1 MDIAKARVIK
11 DFVDFCKDALQ
22 ISELPQI
29 YFTQNRNWVL
39 QKRSFGEYNTAIPS
53 ITVYTNNRNTADV
66 IRTLA
71 HEMVHH
77 RQNELGKISL
87 GSGQT
92 GTKIEDQANAM
103 AGVLLRE
110 YGLMNDLIYE
120 SISVKLYP
128 DKMGVD
134 IDYEEKQKQ
143 SEKQIKIPLSK
154 LYRNEPADKMKSE
167 KSKKNIETLSNLYKK
182 GKKVDPILV
191 RKTGERYQILDGHHR
206 YTAAK
211 LAKLDNINAIVIPE
225 ENITKV
231 DTKGNP
237 IKENIN
243 NEIFSAYRGR
253 YIFDVTKAYDYIR
266 TGKVKS
272 EIKTFGPIYL
282 DSFAH
287 PDFSFTDPKKVAS
300 MKLDYEKPLGILV
313 KFENPETKK
322 TEFILIDGNHRVRK
336 AADENK
342 SAKVYVISDPKDT
355 KKFMRVDPSK
365 PHKLFPDEED

>member
-1 MDIAKARVIK
+1 MDIAKARAIK
-11 DFVDFCKDALQ
+11 DFVDFCKDALE

-29 YFTQNRNWVL
+29 YFTENRDWVL
-39 QKRSFGEYNTAIPS
+39 QRRSFGEYNTAIPS
-53 ITVYTNNRNTADV
+53 ITVYAKNRNTADI

-92 GTKIEDQANAM
+92 GTKIEDQANAL

-120 SISVKLYP
+120 SKLP
-128 DKMGVD
+128 
-134 IDYEEKQKQ
+134 
-143 SEKQIKIPLSK
+143 
-154 LYRNEPADKMKSE
+154 
-167 KSKKNIETLSNLYKK
+167 KNIE
-182 GKKVDPILV
+182 
-191 RKTGERYQILDGHHR
+191 
-206 YTAAK
+206 
-211 LAKLDNINAIVIPE
+211 
-225 ENITKV
+225 
-231 DTKGNP
+231 
-237 IKENIN
+237 
-243 NEIFSAYRGR
+243 NEVFSAYRGR